1 MPGTARSEAVLSV
14 NAAICWYA
22 LRKMGINDPIPGYGK
37 LLLETG
43 IVG

>member
-1 MPGTARSEAVLSV
+1 MPVTARSEVVPSV

-22 LRKMGINDPIPGYGK
+22 LRKMGVYDPIPSYGK

-43 IVG
+43 VVE